1 MPGRGSHCVPPHNPF
16 LHLHDSWCS
25 TVHLYV
31 THKLSFHITFR
42 SFHSW
47 IKEWGWKEER
57 AEVCPYLCGVALPVQ
72 LCSWSSPSGFHLFL
86 SWFFLYDLFFLVL
99 INAVLPFTC
108 TQCATEVTFLSQCF
122 DHDTF
127 LCNLYLVPCVHFKNK
142 FLYTSWKLS
151 KLHLPLVHCSLE
163 RDWFHP
169 SLPIFQMF
177 RQKLCSSL
185 TFCPHL
191 SPCSQTCACIVTA
204 AHGKS
209 GE

>member
-1 MPGRGSHCVPPHNPF
+1 MRHCPSVCNPQIIFPHHFQKFSQLDKGVRLKGRKGWSLPISLWCGSSCP
-16 LHLHDSWCS
+16 
-25 TVHLYV
+25 TVQL
-31 THKLSFHITFR
+31 KLSLWLSSVPILIF
-42 SFHSW
+42 
-47 IKEWGWKEER
+47 
-57 AEVCPYLCGVALPVQ
+57 PV
-72 LCSWSSPSGFHLFL
+72 
-86 SWFFLYDLFFLVL
+86 WFIFLVL

-151 KLHLPLVHCSLE
+151 KLHLPLVHCSLQ